1 MNKKTLVTGILVMT
15 VVLIGGYIFMKPTD
29 VKKIK
34 EDNHKVEEVIET
46 KEANSTI
53 EFLRKVH
60 GLKVENVE
68 LIDNPVG
75 FEGSFLAP
83 KESIKNGIDHFLK
96 ESKNEKISKLNI
108 DIGDGYIKAIVDYNI
123 TKNIVTP
130 IEFKIKPSLNKNKD
144 LVLNIDEVKFLDLKV
159 SKWIVNIGINN
170 FVKDWFSEE
179 SDIVV
184 AFNDGNV
191 IIDKS
196 NFKSVTLNNI
206 SIDSA
211 KLKLDMIINL
221 ERMI

>member
-1 MNKKTLVTGILVMT
+1 MNKKTLVIGILVT
-15 VVLIGGYIFMKPTD
+15 TSVLIGRYIFMQPAD
-29 VKKIK
+29 IKKIK
-34 EDNHKVEEVIET
+34 EDNQKVEEVIEN

-83 KESIKNGIDHFLK
+83 KESIKNGVDHFLK

-123 TKNIVTP
+123 TKKIVTP
-130 IEFKIKPSLNKNKD
+130 IEVKIKPSLNKNKD
-144 LVLNIDEVKFLDLKV
+144 LVLNIDEVKFLDLKIA
-159 SKWIVNIGINN
+159 KWIVNMGINN
-170 FVKDWFSEE
+170 FAKDWFSEE
-179 SDIVV
+179 SDIAVE
-184 AFNDGNV
+184 FNDGNV
-191 IIDKS
+191 VIDKS

-206 SIDSA
+206 SIDST

-221 ERMI
+221 EKII

>member
-1 MNKKTLVTGILVMT
+1 MNKKTLVIGILVT
-15 VVLIGGYIFMKPTD
+15 TSVLIGRYIFMQPAD
-29 VKKIK
+29 IKKIK
-34 EDNHKVEEVIET
+34 EDNQKVEEVIEN

-83 KESIKNGIDHFLK
+83 KESIKNGVDHFLK

-123 TKNIVTP
+123 TKKIVTP
-130 IEFKIKPSLNKNKD
+130 IEVKIKPSLNKNKD
-144 LVLNIDEVKFLDLKV
+144 LVLNIDEVKFLDLKIAR
-159 SKWIVNIGINN
+159 WIVNMGINN
-170 FVKDWFSEE
+170 FAKDWFSEE
-179 SDIVV
+179 SDIAVE
-184 AFNDGNV
+184 FNDGNV
-191 IIDKS
+191 VIDKS

-206 SIDSA
+206 SIDST

-221 ERMI
+221 EKII

>member
-1 MNKKTLVTGILVMT
+1 MNKKALVISVLVTT
-15 VVLIGGYIFMKPTD
+15 AVLMGGYLFIKPTES
-29 VKKIK
+29 KKIK
-34 EDNHKVEEVIET
+34 EDNHKIEEVIEN
-46 KEANSTI
+46 KEANNTI
-53 EFLRKVH
+53 EFLRKIH

-83 KESIKNGIDHFLK
+83 KESIKNGVDYFLK

-108 DIGDGYIKAIVDYNI
+108 DIGDGYIKSIVDYNI
-123 TKNIVTP
+123 TKKIVTP

-170 FVKDWFSEE
+170 FTKDWFSEE
-179 SDIVV
+179 SDIAVE
-184 AFNDGNV
+184 FNDGNV
-191 IIDKS
+191 VIDKS

-206 SIDSA
+206 SIDSTR
-211 KLKLDMIINL
+211 LKLDMTINL
-221 ERMI
+221 EKII

>member
-34 EDNHKVEEVIET
+34 EDNHKEEVIET

-191 IIDKS
+191 VIDKS

-211 KLKLDMIINL
+211 KLKLDMVINL

>member
-1 MNKKTLVTGILVMT
+1 MNKKTLVIGILVT
-15 VVLIGGYIFMKPTD
+15 TSVLIGRYIFMQPAD
-29 VKKIK
+29 IKKIK
-34 EDNHKVEEVIET
+34 EDNQKVEEVIEN

-83 KESIKNGIDHFLK
+83 KESIKNGVDHFLK

-123 TKNIVTP
+123 TKKIVTP
-130 IEFKIKPSLNKNKD
+130 IEVKIKPSLNKNKD

-159 SKWIVNIGINN
+159 SKWIVNMGINN
-170 FVKDWFSEE
+170 FAKDWFSEE
-179 SDIVV
+179 SDIAVE
-184 AFNDGNV
+184 FNDGNV
-191 IIDKS
+191 VIDKS

-206 SIDSA
+206 SIDST

-221 ERMI
+221 EKII

>member
-96 ESKNEKISKLNI
+96 ESKNEKISKLN
-108 DIGDGYIKAIVDYNI
+108 
-123 TKNIVTP
+123 
-130 IEFKIKPSLNKNKD
+130 
-144 LVLNIDEVKFLDLKV
+144 
-159 SKWIVNIGINN
+159 
-170 FVKDWFSEE
+170 
-179 SDIVV
+179 
-184 AFNDGNV
+184 
-191 IIDKS
+191 
-196 NFKSVTLNNI
+196 
-206 SIDSA
+206 
-211 KLKLDMIINL
+211 NL
-221 ERMI
+221 R

>member
-34 EDNHKVEEVIET
+34 EDNHKEEVIET

-191 IIDKS
+191 VIDKS

-211 KLKLDMIINL
+211 KLKLDMAINL